1 MTSTCLEQQ
10 CHHQIELLHGGMVYQ
25 NVVDLEANY
34 NPPEMGMYTNLTDFT
49 EMQSVQAYA
58 YNESQLTSILLSFTS
73 QVNYPLHESM
83 SYQDSQGTNINFY

>member
-1 MTSTCLEQQ
+1 
-10 CHHQIELLHGGMVYQ
+10 
-25 NVVDLEANY
+25 
-34 NPPEMGMYTNLTDFT
+34 MYTNLTDFT